1 MIKTIIK
8 RDGRYENFNPEKVN
22 GWGIWAANEL
32 GDSVDWGTIV
42 LDTVS
47 VLPETCTTSDLQ
59 DTLIDTCIN
68 QKTFEYNRMAGRL
81 YWPAWDKE
89 VRGHVRS
96 TVKQLHDKL
105 AAIGIMENLAYSD
118 EEYTKIESIIDHNLN
133 LGYTH
138 YQLYHLRYK
147 YALRD
152 KIKGV
157 EYETPQFIFMRM
169 AMALAEKSETK
180 MLDVEKYY
188 YYFSHNIINAP
199 TPNYVNLG
207 TKKKGFASCC
217 VYDTLDTAKSLAT
230 GDHIAFMMTVMSA
243 GIGSH
248 IHTRSMGDSVAG
260 GTIEHQGKLPYYRSL
275 DGAVHA
281 NLQNGRGGAVTAY
294 YNFFDREVKE
304 IQALKNPMTPT
315 QRQIRGLDYAMNV
328 NTFFA
333 KKVQANEDIAL
344 FSMQDAPALYEAF
357 YGKDQSEFE
366 RLYNEF
372 VDSGN
377 VKKFV
382 PARNIILGALTEA
395 YDTGRHYLCNIDL
408 MNHHTPFK
416 DKITGSNLCLEI
428 ALATHGYK
436 DITELYSTS
445 DNVQGE
451 IGLCSLAALV
461 VPNIK
466 TDLEYSE
473 AAYYALK
480 MIDTCIEIEDYEF
493 PHLEKT
499 AKARRSAGVGVIGL
513 AHWLANKKL
522 SYTSQD
528 GLNEIHTV
536 METHYWHL
544 ANASLKLAKERG
556 LAEWMYKT
564 KWPDGWLPIDTYTKA
579 VDSLVTVKNFRDWES
594 LRNAIVENGG
604 IRNTVLVAHMPCETS
619 SIASGTTNGVYPIRQ
634 LALKKTNNNMV
645 TNWVAPDSS
654 SIGRYYD
661 IAWKIKPDDMMK
673 VYGII
678 QKFTDQ
684 AISADVWDDL
694 SDNANLS
701 ANDLLRNYLIMV
713 KYGVKTRYYT
723 NTKTTKDIDLSA
735 NACASGSCTL

>member
-1 MIKTIIK
+1 
-8 RDGRYENFNPEKVN
+8 
-22 GWGIWAANEL
+22 
-32 GDSVDWGTIV
+32 
-42 LDTVS
+42 
-47 VLPETCTTSDLQ
+47 
-59 DTLIDTCIN
+59 
-68 QKTFEYNRMAGRL
+68 MAGRL

-89 VRGHVRS
+89 VHGHARP

-118 EEYTKIESIIDHNLN
+118 EEYTKIESIVDHKLN

-230 GDHIAFMMTVMSA
+230 GDHIAYMMTVMSA

-281 NLQNGRGGAVTAY
+281 NLQNGRGGAVTTY

-416 DKITGSNLCLEI
+416 DKITGSNLCLTGDTIVDVRIDGIETKMRI
-428 ALATHGYK
+428 DEVVGF
-436 DITELYSTS
+436 E
-445 DNVQGE
+445 GE
-451 IGLCSLAALV
+451 IEAKSY
-461 VPNIK
+461 NIETGELSYQK
-466 TDLEYSE
+466 
-473 AAYYALK
+473 
-480 MIDTCIEIEDYEF
+480 I
-493 PHLEKT
+493 T
-499 AKARRSAGVGVIGL
+499 AKAKTAED
-513 AHWLANKKL
+513 AKL
-522 SYTSQD
+522 MRITDSNGNSIRCTPSHK
-528 GLNEIHTV
+528 I
-536 METHYWHL
+536 
-544 ANASLKLAKERG
+544 
-556 LAEWMYKT
+556 
-564 KWPDGWLPIDTYTKA
+564 YTK
-579 VDSLVTVKNFRDWES
+579 NRGY
-594 LRNAIVENGG
+594 VEAQF
-604 IRNTVLVAHMPCETS
+604 ISE
-619 SIASGTTNGVYPIRQ
+619 
-634 LALKKTNNNMV
+634 
-645 TNWVAPDSS
+645 
-654 SIGRYYD
+654 
-661 IAWKIKPDDMMK
+661 DDELYVM
-673 VYGII
+673 
-678 QKFTDQ
+678 
-684 AISADVWDDL
+684 
-694 SDNANLS
+694 
-701 ANDLLRNYLIMV
+701 
-713 KYGVKTRYYT
+713 
-723 NTKTTKDIDLSA
+723 
-735 NACASGSCTL
+735 